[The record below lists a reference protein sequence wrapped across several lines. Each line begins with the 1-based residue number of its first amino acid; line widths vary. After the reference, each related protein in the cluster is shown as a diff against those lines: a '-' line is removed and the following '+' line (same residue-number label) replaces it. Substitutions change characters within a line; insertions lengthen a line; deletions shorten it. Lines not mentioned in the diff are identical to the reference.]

1 MEACEARI
9 CRVMEVCG
17 LGGEGKKNSPGEA
30 DAHPATEAAGQQNH
44 SFWHSGLNTAVR
56 PGSEPATEGNGE
68 KIAGA
73 VGTKLPINQKN
84 EQNGARSH
92 GSDQPV
98 HMYCCAD
105 SHGTSRSSVHC
116 FADTPSVLQR
126 LFMGRT
132 KGLKGDGAGMDIR
145 VFPPKARDSRFE
157 RSMGDALRQQNEK
170 LEMQEVFDSSCII
183 DDTSGSE
190 V

>member
-1 MEACEARI
+1 MVSEARERNI
-9 CRVMEVCG
+9 RPVKRMRILPPKLLDSRTTPSG
-17 LGGEGKKNSPGEA
+17 
-30 DAHPATEAAGQQNH
+30 TAGSTRRFDQGANLPQKEM
-44 SFWHSGLNTAVR
+44 VR
-56 PGSEPATEGNGE
+56 RF
-68 KIAGA
+68 AGA
-73 VGTKLPINQKN
+73 VGTKLPINQKSH

-105 SHGTSRSSVHC
+105 SHGTPRSSVHC